1 MGCGKS
7 RLDHSDVD
15 SNENVPVTKEVDVV
29 ESETE
34 QAKIEAVLE
43 ATDIQSSKNRESKLP
58 TFKQTT
64 TGKPTVIS
72 RNLSRAR
79 KSENRREIEL
89 NAWGEK
95 KLTKKNVQNIALKL
109 QGESG
114 DDSEFES
121 EYGRDGVDLTSTH
134 VTNDHETEKLMSN
147 SLGPRSSPDGTNLTN
162 YREGPNRI
170 SAALQKVNTTPVR

>member
-7 RLDHSDVD
+7 RLQHSDVD
-15 SNENVPVTKEVDVV
+15 SNDNVPVTREVDVV

-34 QAKIEAVLE
+34 QATIEAVLE
-43 ATDIQSSKNRESKLP
+43 ATDMQGSKNSRESKLP
-58 TFKQTT
+58 TFKQAT
-64 TGKPTVIS
+64 TGKSTVTS
-72 RNLSRAR
+72 RKLPRAR
-79 KSENRREIEL
+79 KSENGRGIEL

-95 KLTKKNVQNIALKL
+95 KTKKNAQNIALKP
-109 QGESG
+109 QGDSG

-147 SLGPRSSPDGTNLTN
+147 ALGPGSSPDGTNLTN
-162 YREGPNRI
+162 YSEGPNRI
-170 SAALQKVNTTPVR
+170 SALQKVNTTPVR